1 MIQQSS
7 QWVQRHWRY
16 LLAALLSLILLGFVA
31 LAAFPWAM
39 LDKTIE
45 TRLSQALD
53 RPVTIGSLARVD
65 HFSLHPVLEI
75 RDLQIPQPDWV
86 EGDAPMLTVKRMR
99 IGFSALSLLGGN
111 VRTEMLD
118 VEGAQATLIRRADKT
133 TNWSGRNDGERS
145 SGSSPL
151 QGLRRITL
159 RDVAID
165 YRDAVQDRRF
175 SVTLS
180 GSDTDGLTLSGT
192 GKVRG
197 GDVTV
202 SASGAAFS
210 QRDNVGRW
218 PFALTIEGSSVG
230 FVLQGSM
237 AAPLAFDD
245 IDASA
250 KAHGS
255 DLANVDALIEAGLPS
270 TQPVRMEARLRRQG
284 DRWEI
289 ADLTGTV
296 GRSDFAGSA
305 TIVKSDGHSQIDGEL
320 RSRRFDFADLASDA
334 GRAKAAAKE
343 ARIGERVIPDTAID
357 LSGLGNTDGTLRI
370 QADELLWPG
379 SKPFRS
385 LKAVLTLDG
394 NRLTV
399 SPLTFGMPHGTLAGE
414 ATVVQKEAGPELHLV
429 LTLADGQLAD
439 LFPSAEIAAAARGKL
454 DLTGTG
460 KTIRAAIGT
469 ANGRVAL
476 IAENGTIPDKTALLL
491 GQDIGGGLFAGD
503 KKRAQLRCIVADF
516 RFSNG
521 TARLND
527 TQIDTSRA
535 LTRAGGT
542 ISFPSETLSLAVN
555 GVPKQ
560 GATLRVEGAIP
571 VHGTIRNPQVEKPE
585 SADSLGDILGEVV
598 EEIFAGDDPIAGDL
612 DCSRAA
618 AAAMHF

>member
-1 MIQQSS
+1 
-7 QWVQRHWRY
+7 
-16 LLAALLSLILLGFVA
+16 
-31 LAAFPWAM
+31 M
-39 LDKTIE
+39 LDKNIE
-45 TRLSQALD
+45 QRLSEALD
-53 RPVTIGSLARVD
+53 RPVTIGSVARVD
-65 HFSLHPVLEI
+65 RFSLHPVLEL
-75 RDLQIPQPDWV
+75 RDLRIPQPDWA
-86 EGDAPMLTVKRMR
+86 ETDAPMLQIKRMR
-99 IGFSALSLLGGN
+99 VGFSALSLLGGGL
-111 VRTEMLD
+111 RTEMLD
-118 VEGAQATLIRRADKT
+118 IDGARATLIRRADKS
-133 TNWSGRNDGERS
+133 TNWSGKEEDRDGSS
-145 SGSSPL
+145 SGSPIA
-151 QGLRRITL
+151 GLKRIAL
-159 RDVAID
+159 KDVAID
-165 YRDAVQDRRF
+165 YRDAVQDRSF
-175 SVTLS
+175 AVTLS
-180 GSDTDGLTLSGT
+180 GTDTDGLKLDGT
-192 GKVRG
+192 GVVRR

-218 PFALTIEGSSVG
+218 PFALEIEGSSVG

-255 DLANVDALIEAGLPS
+255 DLGNVDALIEAGLPN
-270 TQPVRMEARLRRQG
+270 TQPVRMEARLRRKG
-284 DRWEI
+284 NRWEI
-289 ADLTGTV
+289 ADLTGNV

-305 TIVKSDGHSQIDGEL
+305 TIVKEAGHSQIDGEL
-320 RSRRFDFADLASDA
+320 RSRRFDFADLSSDA

-357 LSGLGNTDGTLRI
+357 LSTIGDTDGTLRI

-385 LKAVLTLDG
+385 LKAVLTLDDKT
-394 NRLTV
+394 LTV
-399 SPLTFGMPHGTLAGE
+399 SPLTFGMPHGTLSGE
-414 ATVVQKEAGPELHLV
+414 ATVVQKQAGPELHLV
-429 LTLADGQLAD
+429 FTLADGQLAD
-439 LFPSAEIAAAARGKL
+439 LFPSADIAASARGRL

-460 KTIRAAIGT
+460 KTVRAAIGT

-476 IAENGTIPDKTALLL
+476 VAENGTIPDKTALLL

-503 KKRAQLRCIVADF
+503 KKRAHLRCIVADF
-516 RFSNG
+516 RFENG
-521 TARLND
+521 TARLHN

-542 ISFPSETLSLAVN
+542 IRFPSEILSLALN
-555 GVPKQ
+555 GIPKE

-571 VHGTIRNPQVEKPE
+571 VHGTIRSPQVEKPE

-612 DCSRAA
+612 DCGRAI
-618 AAAMHF
+618 AAAMNF